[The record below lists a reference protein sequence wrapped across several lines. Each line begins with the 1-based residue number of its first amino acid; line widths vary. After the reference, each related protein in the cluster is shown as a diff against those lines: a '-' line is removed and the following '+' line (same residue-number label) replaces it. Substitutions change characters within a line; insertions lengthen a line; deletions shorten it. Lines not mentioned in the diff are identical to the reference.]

1 MANVDP
7 ADLEL
12 ALALCDRADVITT
25 AAYRRTDLVVE
36 R

>member
-12 ALALCDRADVITT
+12 ALDLCDRADVITT